1 MAQLMLPKKASQLI
15 ADFKKHGYECY
26 VVGGYLRNQLLKK
39 ETDAI
44 GIDFTTNA
52 TPEEIAS
59 LCKDAKYENR
69 FGTVI
74 VPLEDG
80 DFFEITTYRT
90 EKNYRDGRH
99 PEQISWGKSLEGDL
113 KRRDFTINAFC
124 YDGKTF
130 VDLFKGKDGLK
141 KKVIRTIGE
150 AKERFQ
156 EDALRLMRAVRFS
169 CQLGFTIEAQT
180 LKALKTESHLL
191 EKISSERIRDELM
204 KILASDY
211 AYEGVTLLKETGL
224 LAVFL
229 PELIEAFS
237 IDQISPERHH
247 IYDLGTHSLMAL
259 KHCQN
264 KNPLVRLAC
273 LLHDLGKIK
282 TRAVDKKGI
291 VTFYNH
297 EVVGTQLAY
306 EIGQRL
312 KLSKKDL
319 IKLTKLVRYHQ
330 FTVSELQ
337 TDSALKRFIRKVGQ
351 DNLQDIIDLRFADR
365 VGSGAK
371 LTSWRTELFL
381 ERLKKV
387 QEEPFKI
394 TDLKINGVDVMKTL
408 ELAPGPKIGTILN
421 QIFEQVENKQL
432 KNDRKVLLT
441 YLEQL
446 T

>member
-1 MAQLMLPKKASQLI
+1 MTQLILPKKVSQLI

-26 VVGGYLRNQLLKK
+26 VVGGYLRDQLLKRQ
-39 ETDAI
+39 TDGI

-52 TPEEIAS
+52 TPEQILALFEN
-59 LCKDAKYENR
+59 AKYENR

-74 VPLEDG
+74 VPLEKG

-90 EKNYRDGRH
+90 ENNYRDSRH
-99 PEQISWGKSLEGDL
+99 PDQIAWGKSLAEDL

-130 VDLFKGKDGLK
+130 VDLFQGKADLEK
-141 KKVIRTIGE
+141 KIIRTIGKPE
-150 AKERFQ
+150 ERFQ
-156 EDALRLMRAVRFS
+156 EDALRLLRAVRFS
-169 CQLGFTIEAQT
+169 CQLGFTIEQET
-180 LKALKTESHLL
+180 RRALKTHNQLL
-191 EKISSERIRDELM
+191 KKISCERLRDELM
-204 KILASDY
+204 KILASDNPY
-211 AYEGVTLLKETGL
+211 DGMMLLKETGL
-224 LAVFL
+224 LDHIL
-229 PELIEAFS
+229 PELVTAFS
-237 IDQISPERHH
+237 IDQVSPERHH
-247 IYDLGTHSLMAL
+247 IYDLGTHLFMTL

-282 TRAVDKKGI
+282 TRAIDPNGI

-297 EVVGTQLAY
+297 EIVGTEMVY
-306 EIGQRL
+306 EIGKRL
-312 KLSKKDL
+312 KLSKKEL
-319 IKLTKLVRYHQ
+319 VKLTKLVRYHQ

-337 TDSALKRFIRKVGQ
+337 TDSALKRFIRNVGP

-387 QEEPFKI
+387 QQKPFSI
-394 TDLKINGVDVMKTL
+394 TDLKIDGIQVMKTL
-408 ELAPGPKIGTILN
+408 KLKPGPKVGQILN
-421 QIFEQVENKQL
+421 QVFAQVEANKLKNEKKALLSYLKQL
-432 KNDRKVLLT
+432 T
-441 YLEQL
+441 
-446 T
+446 